1 MMGREDRAAATDGPT
16 TREGPA
22 MPPWFPYLMAL
33 SAYIAAAGVVWAFCV
48 LLALLA
54 PTRRL
59 ARRLAMSMLASFP
72 GVFLFQVLASPLC
85 VALLFLVAAVF
96 WLLGPDS
103 SLAERLIMPAI
114 FSSMILFA
122 AASLCGFYAGWSVA
136 WRVSGGADLGSTHR
150 THPLVGEIGSLPG
163 RVSRQLRYIWRTS
176 ND

>member
-1 MMGREDRAAATDGPT
+1 
-16 TREGPA
+16 
-22 MPPWFPYLMAL
+22 MPPWFPYMMAL
-33 SAYIAAAGVVWAFCV
+33 SAYIAAAAVVWSICV
-48 LLALLA
+48 LLALLP

-72 GVFLFQVLASPLC
+72 GVFLFQVVAFPLC
-85 VALLFLVAAVF
+85 LALVLLVAAVY

-103 SLAERLIMPAI
+103 LVADRLMVPALL
-114 FSSMILFA
+114 SSMILFA

-136 WRVSGGADLGSTHR
+136 WRVSGGADLGSTLR
-150 THPLVGEIGSLPG
+150 THRLVGEIGSLPG